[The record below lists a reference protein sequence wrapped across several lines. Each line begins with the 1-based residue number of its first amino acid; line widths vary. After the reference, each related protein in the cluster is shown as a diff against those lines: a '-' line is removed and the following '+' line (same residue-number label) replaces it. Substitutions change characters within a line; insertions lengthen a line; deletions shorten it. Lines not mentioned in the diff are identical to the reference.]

1 MVESLLEFWLYRH
14 EDYLKVTRYLKGL
27 ERWPTVE
34 DVSEETGLSL
44 RDSAIALSLARER
57 RVYPGK
63 WLKML
68 VREVLEYEPND
79 NKE

>member
-14 EDYLKVTRYLKGL
+14 EDYLKVTKYLKEL
-27 ERWPTVE
+27 ERWPAVE
-34 DVSEETGLSL
+34 DVSEKTGLSL
-44 RDSAIALSLARER
+44 RER

-68 VREVLEYEPND
+68 VQEVLEYEPND